1 MRVRRVAVVVAT
13 VAIVPLVASV
23 LSGCDTK
30 VGTAGVVSG
39 DRISEAT
46 VSSYVTPKAQ
56 SVQLNNGQTIAARS
70 FVLQTLINTR
80 VAEQVLAAH
89 GLTPTEQQIAQAQ
102 QTALGQSSEDQ
113 LVQAL
118 ATRGFAPSFEP
129 VYLRAVALSQLL
141 ATVPGITDQQ
151 GLQDALSKAN
161 VTVDVNPRYGKWD
174 STQLALNSDLASN
187 LPPYLKA
194 SSGSPSPTATPTG

>member
-1 MRVRRVAVVVAT
+1 
-13 VAIVPLVASV
+13 
-23 LSGCDTK
+23 
-30 VGTAGVVSG
+30 VVSG

-70 FVLQTLINTR
+70 FALQTLINTR

-102 QTALGQSSEDQ
+102 QTALGQASEDQ

-151 GLQDALSKAN
+151 GLQSALSKAN

>member
-102 QTALGQSSEDQ
+102 QTALGQASEDQ

-151 GLQDALSKAN
+151 GLQTMVALYN
-161 VTVDVNPRYGKWD
+161 VETGKNKQCD
-174 STQLALNSDLASN
+174 GAS
-187 LPPYLKA
+187 
-194 SSGSPSPTATPTG
+194 